1 MDPGLVY
8 DLTVNDYLDFLCAR
22 GYDESQLRSFTNE
35 IHACPKHFNVADM
48 NYPSIT
54 VPNLNGTVVVT
65 RRVRNVGTPGTYY
78 VRIKAPAGVSVSVQP
93 QSLVFERFDEEK
105 EFEVVLK
112 PKVAGKPVDYVFGRL
127 IWSDGVHYVRS
138 PLVVKHQ

>member
-8 DLTVNDYLDFLCAR
+8 DLTANDYLDFLCAR
-22 GYDESQLRSFTNE
+22 GYNESQLRLFTNE
-35 IHACPKHFNVADM
+35 TPKCSKHFNMADM

-54 VPNLNGTVVVT
+54 VPDLNGTVVVT
-65 RRVRNVGTPGTYY
+65 RRVRNVGTPGTYHA
-78 VRIKAPAGVSVSVQP
+78 RIKAPAGVSVSIKP
-93 QSLVFERFDEEK
+93 QSLVFGRRDEEK
-105 EFEVVLK
+105 EFKVVLK
-112 PKVAGKPVDYVFGRL
+112 PNVAGKPVDYVFGRL